1 MAATMHAPAR
11 KKIAVVGAGF
21 FSQFHLQ
28 GWHQL
33 PHVELVGLC
42 DSDPQKAGALA
53 KKFGVEQVFSDV
65 AHMLDATQPDL
76 VDVVTPPASHI
87 QVLDAVFQ
95 RRLPV
100 ICQKP
105 FGVDYAQAQAMTQQ
119 AALAGVPLVVHEN
132 FRFMPWFR
140 EARRLIDT
148 GVLGDLHGISF
159 RLRPGDGQGA
169 NAYLDRQPYFQTMPR
184 LLVVETA
191 IHLID
196 TFRYLLG
203 EVDAVYARLRQL
215 NPAIQGED
223 AGLITFD
230 FANGAAGMFDGNRL
244 NDHVASNPRR
254 TMGEMWLEGSRG
266 VLRLDGEAKLWF
278 KPHHGQ
284 EGQHN
289 YESGSA
295 LSFGGGA
302 CGALQAHVLDCLD
315 QQREPENTAAG
326 YLRNLLIQEAI
337 YTSHHSG
344 MRIELIDFEPSL
356 FTASISPF
364 KNFQQPVSYQPPKK
378 ETV

>member
-1 MAATMHAPAR
+1 MSALIPSVAR

-21 FSQFHLQ
+21 FSQFHLD
-28 GWHQL
+28 GWHQM
-33 PHVELVGLC
+33 PGIELVGLC
-42 DSDPQKAGALA
+42 DSDPQRAAALA
-53 KKFGVEQVFSDV
+53 KRFEVPQVFNDV
-65 AHMLDATQPDL
+65 AQMLDTTQPDL
-76 VDVVTPPASHI
+76 VDVVTPPASHVK
-87 QVLDAVFQ
+87 VLNAVFE
-95 RRLPV
+95 RCLPV

-105 FGVDYAQAQAMTQQ
+105 FGVDYAQAVALTQQ

-148 GVLGDLHGISF
+148 GVLGALHGISF

-169 NAYLDRQPYFQTMPR
+169 KAYLDRQPYFQTMPR

-215 NPAIQGED
+215 NPAIKGED
-223 AGLITFD
+223 AGLITFE
-230 FANGAAGMFDGNRL
+230 FAGGASGLFDGNRL

-254 TMGEMWLEGSRG
+254 TMGEMWLEGANG
-266 VLRLDGEAKLWF
+266 VLRLDGEARLWF
-278 KPHHGQ
+278 KPHHRA
-284 EGQHN
+284 EVQHL
-289 YESGSA
+289 YESGSE

-302 CGALQAHVLDCLD
+302 CGALQAHVLQCLD
-315 QQREPENTAAG
+315 EQRAPENTAAT

-337 YTSHHSG
+337 YASHQSG
-344 MRIELIDFEPSL
+344 RRIELLGFEPSAL
-356 FTASISPF
+356 PNPIFRS
-364 KNFQQPVSYQPPKK
+364 
-378 ETV
+378 